1 MWVSRRRV
9 PCTGLFG
16 GKTPP
21 RRCDL
26 QDIRRC
32 AAAAATAAAPAAGA
46 AAIATAA
53 AAAAAPAT
61 VPSSLCLARLDT
73 ISIPPYRSDP
83 RRWQRCVCHS
93 LHGSHE
99 LAPKPPSGCASLRT
113 AAPAAGRAPALLQY
127 GLADKVR
134 GPQPARSG
142 SSYRPI
148 GARASATDDRS
159 IPQPTLPTAVGTS
172 ATRLLLASV
181 ADALKRPAHCCTA
194 AIHSACWQRD

>member
-1 MWVSRRRV
+1 MYWSLGWEDASAPLRPAGHKALRRCCRRCRHRRRS
-9 PCTGLFG
+9 CR
-16 GKTPP
+16 
-21 RRCDL
+21 RRCCHRH
-26 QDIRRC
+26 RRC
-32 AAAAATAAAPAAGA
+32 CRRRSRNRPILALPRAPGHHIDPAVPLRSQTVAALRT
-46 AAIATAA
+46 
-53 AAAAAPAT
+53 
-61 VPSSLCLARLDT
+61 CL
-73 ISIPPYRSDP
+73 
-83 RRWQRCVCHS
+83 S

-194 AIHSACWQRD
+194 AIHSACWPRD